1 MIRVLGF
8 CASPRVGNSLFLLN
22 QALES
27 VKARA
32 AELGEEVEI
41 DTCTIRAKKLAGCVM
56 CQGCMHA
63 VNEHL
68 SIFNPDKGF
77 LNTALSHTQGF
88 YFRSM

>member
-8 CASPRVGNSLFLLN
+8 CASPRVGNSQFLLN

-41 DTCTIRAKKLAGCVM
+41 DTAFAALRTISASCRKSG
-56 CQGCMHA
+56 
-63 VNEHL
+63 
-68 SIFNPDKGF
+68 
-77 LNTALSHTQGF
+77 
-88 YFRSM
+88 

>member
-22 QALES
+22 QARES

-41 DTCTIRAKKLAGCVM
+41 DTCTIRAK
-56 CQGCMHA
+56 
-63 VNEHL
+63 
-68 SIFNPDKGF
+68 
-77 LNTALSHTQGF
+77 
-88 YFRSM
+88 